1 MENERPVMKY
11 KICEK
16 DIAEDTMWYIV
27 DYFNERRTAFITSRF
42 DKSFG
47 KYQKFINRCFGF
59 NSITTFIAVP
69 IFTNERL
76 DSIFLASVQM
86 NMDWSYKSK
95 KYKFDNNDLSV
106 FNMLYHN
113 VIDYIERADAQK
125 MIQKA
130 NTRLQKMAVNDQLT
144 GIYNRQGMNDIFS
157 TDFEKIAIIYADLD
171 NFKYY
176 NDTFGHDIGD
186 KVLVEFAKM
195 LGQVTNQRSDAVR
208 YGGDEF
214 LLIMYTDDKN
224 QVDTAVKNIYAHLE
238 ESKGLSLDVSKSIG
252 YELDIPK
259 DKQLSCSIGI
269 ALGSIDE
276 KSDKKIQIQNILK
289 KADTM
294 MYRVK
299 HSTKNS
305 YMYYDY

>member
-1 MENERPVMKY
+1 
-11 KICEK
+11 
-16 DIAEDTMWYIV
+16 
-27 DYFNERRTAFITSRF
+27 
-42 DKSFG
+42 
-47 KYQKFINRCFGF
+47 
-59 NSITTFIAVP
+59 
-69 IFTNERL
+69 
-76 DSIFLASVQM
+76 
-86 NMDWSYKSK
+86 
-95 KYKFDNNDLSV
+95 
-106 FNMLYHN
+106 
-113 VIDYIERADAQK
+113 
-125 MIQKA
+125 
-130 NTRLQKMAVNDQLT
+130 
-144 GIYNRQGMNDIFS
+144 
-157 TDFEKIAIIYADLD
+157 
-171 NFKYY
+171 
-176 NDTFGHDIGD
+176 
-186 KVLVEFAKM
+186 
-195 LGQVTNQRSDAVR
+195 
-208 YGGDEF
+208 
-214 LLIMYTDDKN
+214 MYTDDKN